1 MKKKLNGIKK
11 RIDEYDDMHIQAT
24 FAKISTDLDWI
35 KTKLI
40 ELSNEHSKKSNA

>member
-11 RIDEYDDMHIQAT
+11 RIDEYDGMNIQT
-24 FAKISTDLDWI
+24 QFVKISTDLDWI

-40 ELSNEHSKKSNA
+40 ELSSEHNKKS

>member
-11 RIDEYDDMHIQAT
+11 RLDEYDGMHIQT
-24 FAKISTDLDWI
+24 QFAKISTDLDWI

-40 ELSNEHSKKSNA
+40 ELSNEHSNKA